1 MEAMTTA
8 EFPPLDPVAL
18 HRLLEERPTSPT
30 VASFVPSA
38 HIRRLDHD
46 VDLERLRTACEHVLE
61 STHDQGA
68 GFHTANI
75 TRRPGVDEPTVEDLS
90 GRYWIRP
97 DSTSDEVPR
106 DPIVDETAYTEI
118 APAFA
123 GTYVEEVVRDLQE
136 LLPIG
141 RVRLLGKDPFNCN
154 SWHRD
159 PEPRLHIPIITN
171 PGALFVI
178 NHHVTHLPADG
189 SVYFT
194 DTRAYHTAMNGGE
207 HQRLSI
213 VAAIAI
219 TPETD

>member
-1 MEAMTTA
+1 MTTA
-8 EFPPLDPVAL
+8 EFPPLDAAAL
-18 HRLLEERPTSPT
+18 RQTLQTRPSSST

-38 HIRRLDHD
+38 HIRRLDHR
-46 VDLERLRTACEHVLE
+46 VDLQRLRAACEGVLGAVN
-61 STHDQGA
+61 DQGA
-68 GFHTANI
+68 GFHTLNV
-75 TRRPGVDEPTVEDLS
+75 TRRPGVDEPTIEDLS

-97 DSTSDEVPR
+97 DSTYDEVPR
-106 DPIVDETAYTEI
+106 DPIVDETAYTETD
-118 APAFA
+118 PAFV
-123 GTYVEEVVRDLQE
+123 GTYVEQVVQELRE

-159 PEPRLHIPIITN
+159 PEPRLHIPIVTN

-219 TPETD
+219 PPETD